1 MPPWTELREHLA
13 RYIQATAIWWVWV
26 GGIRSL
32 LRVDGVMSEE
42 QQFTIELLARY
53 KRERDEARA
62 ELAKAARKINCA
74 GPVDHRID
82 VDKLR
87 EERNRARGALF
98 KALAD
103 SDLGLKE

>member
-1 MPPWTELREHLA
+1 MVGMPSRSLLR
-13 RYIQATAIWWVWV
+13 V

-82 VDKLR
+82 VLKAEMQTANDKLR